1 MSKIYT
7 VAKQCFICNHISEHG
22 AVGSTSAFG
31 AMDLDTRPPALAR
44 HTMGQWIQI
53 CPHCGYVSDDLSR
66 EASIYPEMVFSEAYK
81 TTDGYE
87 LPTLAT
93 AFYRHAMI
101 AHAEKNAEREFFA
114 YLHAAWACD
123 DAQDAE
129 NAVMCRLA
137 ALRVLD
143 DHPAGSIIPD
153 DGSHAIVRADL
164 LRRTG
169 QFDAVKQYKGRRT
182 EDAFLYHILQYQVKL
197 AQQQDDRC
205 HTVDEA

>member
-53 CPHCGYVSDDLSR
+53 CPHCGYVSDDVSR

-93 AFYRHAMI
+93 AFYRHAI
-101 AHAEKNAEREFFA
+101 FVDKP
-114 YLHAAWACD
+114 CD
-123 DAQDAE
+123 GLIGGY
-129 NAVMCRLA
+129 CIGLA
-137 ALRVLD
+137 AC
-143 DHPAGSIIPD
+143 
-153 DGSHAIVRADL
+153 
-164 LRRTG
+164 RREG
-169 QFDAVKQYKGRRT
+169 FA
-182 EDAFLYHILQYQVKL
+182 
-197 AQQQDDRC
+197 
-205 HTVDEA
+205 

>member
-7 VAKQCFICNHISEHG
+7 VAKQCIVCNQISEHG
-22 AVGSTSAFG
+22 AVGSTSTFG

-66 EASIYPEMVFSEAYK
+66 ETNIHPEMVFDESYK
-81 TTDGYE
+81 TTDGHE
-87 LPTLAT
+87 LPTLAA

-101 AHAEKNAEREFFA
+101 AKAEQNAEKEFFA

-123 DAQDAE
+123 DKKDAE
-129 NAVMCRLA
+129 NATMCRQA
-137 ALRVLD
+137 SLRVLD
-143 DHPAGSIIPD
+143 EHPAGTVLPN
-153 DGSHAIVRADL
+153 DGTHDIVRADL

-169 QFDAVKQYKGRRT
+169 KFDAVTQYKGKRT

-197 AQQQDDRC
+197 AQQQDDQC